1 MRPAILRIPAGPMS
15 LGVILLLTRVTSG
28 AQEDDHAVA
37 QALVDQLERDKEHRS
52 VTADALAHARAALER
67 AVRLRGAKI
76 WGHDPDEKHAAQAD
90 GLAREWAETARDLVR
105 AVDAEK
111 TAADTRRRAMDAQAQ
126 LERTRALVEEAI
138 ARVGRLKA
146 AITEAERAPEGGR
159 RQAIEVHE
167 GQPPPSPKV
176 APRVPKKADPPEPS
190 SP

>member
-1 MRPAILRIPAGPMS
+1 MRPAILRVSAATMS
-15 LGVILLLTRVTSG
+15 FGVTLLLTGVASG
-28 AQEDDHAVA
+28 AQEDDHAA
-37 QALVDQLERDKEHRS
+37 ALALVDQLERDTEHRS

-67 AVRLRGAKI
+67 AVRLRAAKI

-111 TAADTRRRAMDAQAQ
+111 TAADTRRKAMDAQAQ
-126 LERTRALVEEAI
+126 LERTRALVEEGI

-146 AITEAERAPEGGR
+146 AITEAERAPESGR

-167 GQPPPSPKV
+167 GQPPPSTKV
-176 APRVPKKADPPEPS
+176 APKVPKKPDSPEPP